1 MIALTKPLMG
11 DEEAAAVGAV
21 LRSGWLTQGPK
32 VAEFEAAF
40 AAFVGA
46 PEAVAVANCTA
57 ALHLALRALDIGP
70 GDEVICPTLSFIA
83 TANAVVY
90 CGATPV
96 LVDIEAASYNLDP
109 EAAAEAITPRTRAPA
124 GPARRP
130 RAAGGVGRVSR
141 PGVGRRRGLRRRRRI
156 SRCPHRLAPWP
167 AGLLQLPPPQER
179 HDGRGRHDHDG

>member
-1 MIALTKPLMG
+1 MIPITKPYIG
-11 DEEAAAVGAV
+11 DEEETAAIAV

-46 PEAVAVANCTA
+46 GHAVAVSNCTT

-70 GDEVICPTLSFIA
+70 GDEVICPTLTFIA

-96 LVDIEAASYNLDP
+96 LVDVDGGTYNLDP
-109 EAAAEAITPRTRAPA
+109 DAVAAAITP
-124 GPARRP
+124 
-130 RAAGGVGRVSR
+130 
-141 PGVGRRRGLRRRRRI
+141 
-156 SRCPHRLAPWP
+156 
-167 AGLLQLPPPQER
+167 
-179 HDGRGRHDHDG
+179 